1 MINTEEFNFR
11 KEQLHRELNYIETLE
26 LIGALDLGDRTF
38 VDPENPVQFVYECGE
53 CDVVTKLAVQFD
65 HYVTPEY
72 LHKAASYYFEE
83 LL

>member
-11 KEQLHRELNYIETLE
+11 KEQLQRELNYIETLE
-26 LIGALDLGDRTF
+26 LIGTLDFEDRTF
-38 VDPENPVQFVYECGE
+38 AEAENPVQFVYECGE

-65 HYVTPEY
+65 HYVSPEY
-72 LHKAASYYFEE
+72 LYEVATYYFEE